1 MKRLGLFLLFIIA
14 GSITGGMLAWN
25 QATRLPSTTTATTA
39 DMKTSDVTTAAQNA
53 AQVSQKLRQLQ
64 TPATTVIL
72 SQQEV
77 SDVVTST
84 IDELSRQA
92 HMPEAIRGVNT
103 ELIDGKLKAGAI
115 IDLSKLPTTEQSGK
129 SRNILTKVLQRLPG
143 MGDRPIYVGIES
155 TPKISNGQVQLDA
168 NTQFKVGAI
177 NLSLEDMAKYVGM
190 TPAQLQADLNKALPI
205 GDLPL
210 DAVSIT
216 DRQLIL
222 QSPSAP

>member
-1 MKRLGLFLLFIIA
+1 MKRLGLFALFMIA
-14 GSITGGMLAWN
+14 GLIAGGVVAWS
-25 QATRLPSTTTATTA
+25 QATRLPLIPIAT
-39 DMKTSDVTTAAQNA
+39 TSDVTTAAQNA
-53 AQVSQKLRQLQ
+53 AKVSQKLRQLQ
-64 TPATTVIL
+64 TPATTVTL

-115 IDLSKLPTTEQSGK
+115 IDLSKLPATEQSGK
-129 SRNILTKVLQRLPG
+129 RRNMLTKVLQRLPG

-155 TPKISNGQVQLDA
+155 TPKITNGQVQLDA

-177 NLSLEDMAKYVGM
+177 SLSLEDMAKYMGM

-210 DAVSIT
+210 DAIDIT